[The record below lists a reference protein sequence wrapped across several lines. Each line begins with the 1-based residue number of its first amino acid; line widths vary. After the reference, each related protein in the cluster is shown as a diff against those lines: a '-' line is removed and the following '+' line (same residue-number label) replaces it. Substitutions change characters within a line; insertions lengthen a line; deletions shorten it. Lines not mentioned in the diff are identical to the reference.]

1 MQNALPRTL
10 RVRTIKHAKEVVRL
24 VSACQRPLSWIALS
38 QKASMI
44 GSRIRSQ
51 LAYEASSMYV
61 QLSFSYKELVFV
73 KKILLF
79 LRLKRLLKRWR
90 VIIKYH
96 MIRYRQGTH
105 GFPDIAFSIPILRED
120 STQRSIPWMS
130 WLRT

>member
-1 MQNALPRTL
+1 
-10 RVRTIKHAKEVVRL
+10 
-24 VSACQRPLSWIALS
+24 
-38 QKASMI
+38 
-44 GSRIRSQ
+44 
-51 LAYEASSMYV
+51 MYV

-79 LRLKRLLKRWR
+79 LRLKSLLKRWR

-120 STQRSIPWMS
+120 RTQRSIPWMS
-130 WLRT
+130 WLRKRNYELRKAPEDWEYKGG